1 MLSVPAG
8 NTLQSLLNPVRF
20 SLHTCSAGF
29 GAPPSL
35 RLVIGFR
42 WCPLSVSPGDAAAAA
57 AERCAAAAAAA
68 TAAASWFWSRRQR
81 RFLFVFPFGNQLP
94 PGSRSCFSHGYSLV
108 D

>member
-1 MLSVPAG
+1 MLEP
-8 NTLQSLLNPVRF
+8 RF
-20 SLHTCSAGF
+20 SLC
-29 GAPPSL
+29 
-35 RLVIGFR
+35 V
-42 WCPLSVSPGDAAAAA
+42 PGDAAAAAAERYAAAAAAAA

-68 TAAASWFWSRRQR
+68 TAAASWFWSRRLR